1 MSITGI
7 VFDIKKYSI
16 HDGPGV
22 RTTLHMKGCPLSCWW
37 CHNPESQSMVPTIL
51 FREEKCIGCGA
62 CVKACPNKAISF
74 SEGTLIT
81 DYGLCD
87 GCGICE
93 DVCPSGAREVCGKKY
108 TVEQLMV
115 EIRKDEIFFRD
126 GGGVT
131 FSGGE
136 PLMQPE
142 FVIEVLKAC
151 GHEGYHRA
159 VDTCGFVNKN
169 VIIEVAKVTDL
180 FLYDLK
186 HMDPAKHREYT
197 GADNAIILENL
208 KTLSDVGACI
218 NIRFPF
224 MPGLNSDDENIKAMG
239 DFVSKLN
246 GITKVNIL
254 PYHTV
259 AKGKHQRWHMDYKLP
274 DMLPPTENQT
284 QRAAEI
290 LRSFGLKT
298 EIGG

>member
-142 FVIEVLKAC
+142 FVIGVLKAC

-274 DMLPPTENQT
+274 DMLSPTENQT

>member
-62 CVKACPNKAISF
+62 CVRACPNKAISVC
-74 SEGTLIT
+74 EGTLTT

-93 DVCPSGAREVCGKKY
+93 DVCPSGARQLCGKTY
-108 TVEQLMV
+108 TVDQLMV

-142 FVIEVLKAC
+142 FVIEALKAC
-151 GHEGYHRA
+151 GREGFHRA

-169 VIIEVAKVTDL
+169 VIIETAKVTDL

-186 HMDPAKHREYT
+186 HMDPIKHREYT
-197 GADNAIILENL
+197 GVDNAIILENL
-208 KTLSDVGACI
+208 ITLSDIGACI

-224 MPGLNSDDENIKAMG
+224 MPGLNSDDENIRAMG
-239 DFVSKLN
+239 DFVSKLK

-259 AKGKHQRWHMDYKLP
+259 AKGKHERWHMDYKLP
-274 DMLPPTENQT
+274 NLLPPTENQT
-284 QRAAEI
+284 RRAAEI
-290 LRSFGLKT
+290 LRGFGLKT

>member
-1 MSITGI
+1 MSITGL

-93 DVCPSGAREVCGKKY
+93 DVCPSGARQICGKKY

-115 EIRKDEIFFRD
+115 QIRKDEIFFRD

-142 FVIEVLKAC
+142 FVIEALKAC
-151 GHEGYHRA
+151 GREGFHRA
-159 VDTCGFVNKN
+159 VDTCGFVDKN

-186 HMDPAKHREYT
+186 HMDPIKHREYT
-197 GADNAIILENL
+197 GVDNAIILENL
-208 KTLSDVGACI
+208 TTLSDVGANI

-224 MPGLNSDDENIKAMG
+224 MPGLNSDDDNIKAMG
-239 DFVSKLN
+239 DFVSKLK

-259 AKGKHQRWHMDYKLP
+259 AKGKHERWHMDYKLP
-274 DMLPPTENQT
+274 DLLPPTENQT

-290 LRSFGLKT
+290 LRGFGLKT

>member
-1 MSITGI
+1 
-7 VFDIKKYSI
+7 
-16 HDGPGV
+16 
-22 RTTLHMKGCPLSCWW
+22 
-37 CHNPESQSMVPTIL
+37 MVPTIL

>member
-126 GGGVT
+126 GGGAT

-142 FVIEVLKAC
+142 FVIGVLKAC

-274 DMLPPTENQT
+274 DMLSPTENQT

>member
-1 MSITGI
+1 LSITGL

-93 DVCPSGAREVCGKKY
+93 DVCPSGARQICGKKY

-115 EIRKDEIFFRD
+115 QIRKDEIFFRD

-142 FVIEVLKAC
+142 FVIEALKAC
-151 GHEGYHRA
+151 GREGFHRA
-159 VDTCGFVNKN
+159 VDTCGFVDKN

-186 HMDPAKHREYT
+186 HMDPIKHREYT
-197 GADNAIILENL
+197 GVDNAIILENL
-208 KTLSDVGACI
+208 TTLSDVGANI

-224 MPGLNSDDENIKAMG
+224 MPGLNSDDDNIKAMG
-239 DFVSKLN
+239 DFVSKLK

-259 AKGKHQRWHMDYKLP
+259 AKGKHERWHMDYKLP
-274 DMLPPTENQT
+274 DLLPPTENQT

-290 LRSFGLKT
+290 LRGFGLKT